1 MNCIIIKKQV
11 NLLEFLCALP
21 LFWCNNLLHFQNV
34 TFLHFYGIHK
44 KKHFHRKT
52 GQLPPSRLNRNSDKH
67 IPHTFLCA
75 LCIYVKKPALRTH
88 NLHHAMMTYKKVLIY
103 QTTLKT
109 ASKIRSIFSI
119 LSNSY
124 FVLLSFLEV
133 FVNVWKLYQSDD
145 TQFYYSQFLLS
156 SFHYFGQK
164 NKPGWGQK

>member
-1 MNCIIIKKQV
+1 MCTFPFQ
-11 NLLEFLCALP
+11 
-21 LFWCNNLLHFQNV
+21 CNNLLHFQNV

-75 LCIYVKKPALRTH
+75 LFLKKPALRTH
-88 NLHHAMMTYKKVLIY
+88 NFHHAMMTYKKVLIY
-103 QTTLKT
+103 QTTLKI

-119 LSNSY
+119 LCNSY
-124 FVLLSFLEV
+124 FFLLSFLEV

-145 TQFYYSQFLLS
+145 YKILS
-156 SFHYFGQK
+156 FTILSFC
-164 NKPGWGQK
+164 